1 MKGLEPCG
9 GPLGPRTRARY
20 ARTARAMLP
29 LWQRLK
35 WSLACRVRGS
45 RQARCGAE
53 RGPRARGCWP
63 RVGRWQLRVPAPA
76 QCAGLPHA
84 GHRERPPS
92 LLSDMPRPPPHP
104 RRSSGRSPSA
114 RGSRQA
120 RFPSPSDPS
129 AWRTRPARE
138 TLARP
143 DDQPCRARA
152 TRSIAFRRLS
162 QRSSIATSPNIAP
175 PWVGHT
181 ASPAGPRRRWTFGL
195 ARRSVATGA
204 GAAPTNAANAR
215 SGKRRRR
222 DAGHSRRFPHTFP
235 GVEGSCTGFP
245 GLNVRPGST
254 PGGARPLGELS
265 LEPGDELPSLWSSRV
280 FTDCSRTA
288 RWLRSR
294 T

>member
-1 MKGLEPCG
+1 MLAARRPMAAACSRAGTVRRAAARRSSRTA
-9 GPLGPRTRARY
+9 PLSAVRY
-20 ARTARAMLP
+20 AR
-29 LWQRLK
+29 
-35 WSLACRVRGS
+35 
-45 RQARCGAE
+45 
-53 RGPRARGCWP
+53 
-63 RVGRWQLRVPAPA
+63 
-76 QCAGLPHA
+76 
-84 GHRERPPS
+84 
-92 LLSDMPRPPPHP
+92 PPPALEI
-104 RRSSGRSPSA
+104 RRADHHRLGDPS
-114 RGSRQA
+114 A

-143 DDQPCRARA
+143 DDQPCRAWA

-162 QRSSIATSPNIAP
+162 QRSSSATSPNIAP
-175 PWVGHT
+175 PWARQP
-181 ASPAGPRRRWTFGL
+181 ASPACPRRRWTSGL

-204 GAAPTNAANAR
+204 GAAPTNAATLA
-215 SGKRRRR
+215 
-222 DAGHSRRFPHTFP
+222 AGSVGAAMPATRGAFPHTFP

-254 PGGARPLGELS
+254 SGGARPLGELS